1 VRLGPSTHGDCSRP
15 GLGAPKS
22 GCDNNTLW
30 VIAIGKT
37 EREVTLIFNISTDF
51 TDPITTSLHDF
62 IFYT

>member
-1 VRLGPSTHGDCSRP
+1 MTKL
-15 GLGAPKS
+15 
-22 GCDNNTLW
+22 NNTLW

-37 EREVTLIFNISTDF
+37 EREVTFIFNISTDF